1 MRVLAQLPAGG
12 YLPDRVVNYALQLL
26 EYAVPKPGPYKV
38 LAPALPELLLRVVFP
53 LLCFNADDAALWE
66 SDPHEY
72 IRKGYDIIED
82 MYSPRTAAMNFISE
96 LLRVRK
102 AEQLHFFVSFLVSV
116 LQRCGPGTPPETRPY
131 AELDGALFALGSLV
145 DVLKRMEPYNTQLEA
160 MLIAHVLPEFANPRG
175 HLRAKAAWVAGMYAD
190 THFVNPDNFSAL
202 FQRVIGALRDPEL
215 PVRVD
220 AVISLRAF
228 VDAADENA
236 VNGLRPILPQLLNE
250 LFRLMAEVENEDL
263 VCTLEAIVS
272 RYGEEMV
279 PFANGLVTNL
289 VAAFWRA
296 MNAGDEAGS
305 DDDDDGTGALACLGC
320 LRTIATILDAVTS
333 QPALYPSLEAQ
344 LLPVMQRMLS
354 MDGQD
359 VYEEVLEILAY
370 ITYYSPTISDAMW
383 ALFPVLLS
391 NVNEWALDYF
401 EATLTSL
408 DNYVSRDPARFV
420 AGTDARGVPHTDAV
434 FSLAAAILT
443 SADYEEEDCVCAPQ
457 LLSVVLVHCR
467 GRVDRWVL
475 PYVQLA
481 ASRLGGERPAQL
493 HFLRDLLL
501 LLWAHAIIYDARAA
515 LAAAASIPGALPLLF
530 GSWTAALSARKQKT
544 GKRVHFRR
552 EQDKK
557 VCALALTSL
566 LLLPA
571 DAAPEDVRAAGPA
584 LAAATLALLS
594 ELKEQRAARLKREE
608 EEERD
613 EGVESDD
620 DDDDDSDDG
629 RAGVEEDD
637 DPSVGGAAV
646 GAAGGVTSAP
656 AAWGGYRGRHADDD
670 DDESDGWSDYTA
682 DEDDAQGPIDDID
695 PWIFFADGLTALAS
709 QDPARFAA
717 LRGGLDFHAQAL
729 LEATG
734 QYAAT
739 RRGEIAAEAA
749 RAAAAAAATAA
760 GAP

>member
-26 EYAVPKPGPYKV
+26 EYAVPKPAPYKV

-53 LLCFNADDAALWE
+53 LLCFNEDDAALWE
-66 SDPHEY
+66 GDPHEY

-102 AEQLHFFVSFLVSV
+102 GDQLHFFISFLVSV
-116 LQRCGPGTPPETRPY
+116 LQRCAPGTPPETRPY
-131 AELDGALFALGSLV
+131 GELDGALFALGSLV
-145 DVLKRMEPYNTQLEA
+145 DVLKRTEPYNAQLEA
-160 MLIAHVLPEFANPRG
+160 MLIAHVLPEFGNPRG

-190 THFVNPDNFSAL
+190 TSFSNPDNFSAL

-228 VDAADENA
+228 VDAADDAA

-305 DDDDDGTGALACLGC
+305 DDDDGAGALACLGC
-320 LRTIATILDAVTS
+320 LRTIATILDAVTG
-333 QPALYPSLEAQ
+333 QPTLYPTLEAQ
-344 LLPVMQRMLS
+344 LLPVLQRMLS

-370 ITYYSPTISDAMW
+370 ITYYSPVISDAMW

-408 DNYVSRDPARFV
+408 DNFISRDPARFV
-420 AGTDARGVPHTDAV
+420 GGADARGVPHADAV
-434 FSLAAAILT
+434 FSLAAAIL
-443 SADYEEEDCVCAPQ
+443 SDADYEEEDCLPAPQ

-481 ASRLGGERPAQL
+481 ASRLGGDRPAVL
-493 HFLRDLLL
+493 PFLRDLLL
-501 LLWAHAIIYDARAA
+501 LVWAHAIVYDARAA

-530 GSWTAALSARKQKT
+530 GAWTTALSARKQRT
-544 GKRVHFRR
+544 GKRIHFRR

-571 DAAPEDVRAAGPA
+571 DAAPEDVRSAGPA
-584 LAAATLALLS
+584 LASAALALLS

-608 EEERD
+608 EEKHEV
-613 EGVESDD
+613 GVES

-629 RAGVEEDD
+629 RAGVEDDD
-637 DPSVGGAAV
+637 DPAVGGSAV
-646 GAAGGVTSAP
+646 GAAGGVITAP
-656 AAWGGYRGRHADDD
+656 AAWAGTRGRRVDDD

-695 PWIFFADGLTALAS
+695 PWIFFADGLTSLAS

-717 LRGGLDFHAQAL
+717 LRSGLDFHTQAL

-734 QYAAT
+734 QYAVQ
-739 RRGEIAAEAA
+739 RRGEIVAEATSAAAE
-749 RAAAAAAATAA
+749 AAAAAAAPGGGT
-760 GAP
+760 